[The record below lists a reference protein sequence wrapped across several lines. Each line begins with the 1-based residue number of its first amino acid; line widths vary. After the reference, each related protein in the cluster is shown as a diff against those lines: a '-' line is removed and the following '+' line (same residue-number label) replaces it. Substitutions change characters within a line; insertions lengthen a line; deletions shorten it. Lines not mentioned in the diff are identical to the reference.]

1 MPYAL
6 FTNGEKISKTFPTR
20 EAVWTHADDAGL
32 VIDVVSDDTKASKR
46 VLDQDY
52 TIKACEADAADKA
65 A

>member
-6 FTNGEKISKTFPTR
+6 FSNGEKISKAFPTR
-20 EAVWTHADDAGL
+20 EAVWTHADEAGL
-32 VIDVVSDDTKASKR
+32 VIDVVSDDAKQPQR

-52 TIKACEADAADKA
+52 TIKPCEADAADKA

>member
-6 FTNGEKISKTFPTR
+6 FTHDEKISKTFPTR
-20 EAVWTHADDAGL
+20 QAVWKHADEAGL
-32 VIDVVSDDTKASKR
+32 VIDVVSDDTQQSRR

-52 TIKACEADAADKA
+52 TIRQCEADDADKA